1 MLTLTHPVQ
10 LIPEKIAQEALH
22 DHHTSISVC
31 GRPIFNLR
39 FADDI
44 DRMGGS
50 NGELQ
55 RLHQQTRRQ
64 TTVYGMKTRAEKS
77 KIMTNST
84 NNISARIGMN
94 GQKLEE
100 VTSFKHLGATL
111 YLDGTCLAEL
121 HMKVASAMASV
132 ARLNRIRRC
141 DTISFASKFKVYKSL
156 VISILLYGC
165 ETWTLLSDSEK
176 KNPVFRNQALEETS
190 PHLLLGAQDQRPGAE
205 QDQLLCGST
214 GTSSGNCQETEACMV
229 RACHTPRQPL
239 QNHPSGHL
247 GGLATPW
254 SAEDQL
260 DGQHQRVDIPCH
272 ARTAHYGL
280 LQKRLEEDLC

>member
-1 MLTLTHPVQ
+1 
-10 LIPEKIAQEALH
+10 
-22 DHHTSISVC
+22 
-31 GRPIFNLR
+31 
-39 FADDI
+39 
-44 DRMGGS
+44 MGDGK
-50 NGELQ
+50 GELQ
-55 RLHQQTRRQ
+55 NLTNRLIDGAAAC
-64 TTVYGMKTRAEKS
+64 GMEVSTEKI
-77 KIMTNST
+77 KLMTNST
-84 NNISARIGMN
+84 NNISARIGMS

-132 ARLNRIRRC
+132 ARLNRIRQC

-176 KNPVFRNQALEETS
+176 KNPGFRNQALEETS

-214 GTSSGNCQETEACMV
+214 GTSSGNCQETKVCMV

-239 QNHPSGHL
+239 QNHPPRHL
-247 GGLATPW
+247 GGLATLW

-260 DGQHQRVDIPCH
+260 DGQHQRMNIPCH
-272 ARTAHYGL
+272 ARTAHKGL